1 MSGPLRVE
9 RADLYERIWTSPIQ
23 TVAKELGISD
33 VALAKVCKKLNV
45 PRPPRGHWAKVRHGA
60 RTKRPVLPKL
70 GKGDPTSAI
79 VHAGSAGVEVAPR
92 GRPLAPTVP
101 VPERG
106 APRHPLVR
114 ATVAALT
121 KARRLE
127 GSSLWLPDV
136 PGVLAISVTRPQ
148 QGRAFRILSA
158 LLKALE
164 SRGHAVEIDAS
175 KRSASE
181 PASFALIDGER
192 IYFRLRELLRQKPRE
207 PTTFERLMDARRG
220 GAERTY
226 TENVPSGDLQIEL
239 SGEFGAGVRTNWS
252 DRSRKTKR
260 LEDLLGE
267 LVVEFEVAAEAA
279 AARREEQRRWEEASR
294 QRELE
299 AQAARR
305 REAHQKALVED
316 LHAMTNTW
324 VHAEDVCAFLAAAR
338 GRVAAAGVEGAEV
351 EAWFEWAEGYAAR
364 LDPLS
369 RPETIAKRLTPGA
382 PSSAAHAGWSA
393 PTPEE
398 RDLAPAVRSGDS
410 ESNRRK

>member
-1 MSGPLRVE
+1 MKDPVRVE

-33 VALAKVCKKLNV
+33 VALAKICKKLNV

-60 RTKRPVLPKL
+60 RTSRPALPKL
-70 GKGDPTSAI
+70 GEGDPTFAV
-79 VHAGSAGVEVAPR
+79 VHAGTSGIEVAPR
-92 GRPLAPTVP
+92 GRPMAPTVR

-106 APRHPLVR
+106 ATRHPLVR
-114 ATVAALT
+114 ATVAALP
-121 KARRLE
+121 RVSRVE

-136 PGVLAISVTRPQ
+136 PGVLAVSVTRPQ
-148 QGRAFRILSA
+148 KDRAFRILSA

-164 SRGHAVEIDAS
+164 SRGHSVEIDGS
-175 KRSASE
+175 KRSPNE

-239 SGEFGAGVRTNWS
+239 SGEFGAGVRRHWS
-252 DRSRKTKR
+252 DRSRKNKR
-260 LEDLLGE
+260 LEDRLGE
-267 LVVEFEVAAEAA
+267 LVVEFEIAAEVAAE
-279 AARREEQRRWEEASR
+279 RREEQRRWEEASR

-305 REAHQKALVED
+305 REAHQKAVVED
-316 LHAMTNTW
+316 LHAMTNAW
-324 VHAEDVCAFLAAAR
+324 VHAEDVRAFLAGAR
-338 GRVAAAGVEGAEV
+338 DRARAAGVEGAEV
-351 EAWFEWAEGYAAR
+351 EAWFEWAEAYAAA

-369 RPETIAKRLTPGA
+369 RPETIAKRLTPRE
-382 PSSAAHAGWSA
+382 PTSAAHGGWSA
-393 PTPEE
+393 PAPEE
-398 RDLAPAVRSGDS
+398 PDLAPAVRSDDP